1 MTLIEIK
8 KSKLIDRIIAT
19 RNEKLLEAISDL
31 FDSTLDDEII
41 SLTPDQA
48 EMLWMSEQD
57 IEGGKLV
64 SEADL
69 DKSDS
74 EWLR

>member
-1 MTLIEIK
+1 MTSIEIT

-41 SLTPDQA
+41 SLTPDQV
-48 EMLWMSEQD
+48 EMLLMSDQD
-57 IEGGKLV
+57 IEEGKMV
-64 SEADL
+64 SETDL
-69 DKSDS
+69 HKSHVP
-74 EWLR
+74 